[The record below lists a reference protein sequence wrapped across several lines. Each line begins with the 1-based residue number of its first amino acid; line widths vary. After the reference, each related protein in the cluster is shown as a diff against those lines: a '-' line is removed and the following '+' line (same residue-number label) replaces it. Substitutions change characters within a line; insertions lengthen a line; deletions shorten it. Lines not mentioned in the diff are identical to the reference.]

1 MKKNAYCVK
10 GSPFLHMEFKLSD
23 IFIIQFKYIYIYEQ
37 YKQEKY
43 HWKKLCVSSFE
54 IFYFYLNHKENKV
67 KFFTEHFQRKNN
79 LLYHY
84 GGCRVAFWNGITFR
98 GLRFK
103 TSWKFHPFLLSF
115 FMPHVF
121 KRKYYFYQIS

>member
-54 IFYFYLNHKENKV
+54 IFIS
-67 KFFTEHFQRKNN
+67 T
-79 LLYHY
+79 
-84 GGCRVAFWNGITFR
+84 WITKKIR
-98 GLRFK
+98 
-103 TSWKFHPFLLSF
+103 
-115 FMPHVF
+115 
-121 KRKYYFYQIS
+121 